1 MKKLNLFSLTCLI
14 CLIGLWGCGSSKK
27 SAVLKKPGQASRTA
41 VSNPNST
48 GVDAVIAKARQHYF
62 LGERELNLGHLEKAK
77 VEFDT
82 SLDVLMKHQSEHE
95 PDSRIEAVIDELQ
108 EKIFQHEIAALRA
121 GDGFTE
127 HPAEP
132 AMIDELKT
140 IDTFPSP
147 DQETKKQV
155 EKELK
160 SVSYDLPVEVNDK
173 VLSFIR
179 IFQNSRRKE
188 FVGGLIRSG
197 RYLPMM
203 KRIFREQ
210 GLPEDLVYTALIESS
225 FKSSAYSRARAKGF
239 WQFISGTAKR
249 YNLEMSW
256 WVDERSDFERSTYAA
271 TGYLRDLYAMFGDW
285 YLALAGYNA
294 GENKVAHGL
303 RKSGARNFWELAQ
316 TSYIRQETKNYVPA
330 ILAAMIIAKD
340 PEKYGFYEQP
350 ELPLEFDT
358 VTVDYT
364 VDLRLVAEC
373 SDVSL
378 EEIHLLN
385 PELARMTTP
394 SNRNYVLRLPKN
406 RKDIYLA
413 EIASVPPEK
422 RITWRKHEVK
432 PGETMNSIA
441 AIYRTTE
448 SSIASVNSFANGTE
462 LTAGQKLVIPIGRS
476 NVAPPYT
483 PRKIYASYGQQK
495 YYRVRKGDTL
505 FKIANKY
512 RVTVQQICAWNNIS
526 TRHVLRTGES
536 LVVHGISPGSVA
548 SAKNNKKITYKVK
561 KGDTLYKIASNY
573 NTDVESLVRWNR
585 KASQGIH
592 PGDRL
597 TIYTK

>member
-27 SAVLKKPGQASRTA
+27 SAVLRKPVLVSRTN
-41 VSNPNST
+41 VSTSSSRDVET
-48 GVDAVIAKARQHYF
+48 VIASARQHYF

-77 VEFDT
+77 LEFDA

-95 PDSRIEAVIDELQ
+95 PDSRIESVIDELQ
-108 EKIFQHEIAALRA
+108 EKIFQHEIAALRK

-140 IDTFPSP
+140 IDTFPSA

-155 EKELK
+155 ENELK
-160 SVSYDLPVEVNDK
+160 SVGYDIPVEVNDK

-197 RYLPMM
+197 RYLPLM
-203 KRIFREQ
+203 KQIFRQQ

-271 TGYLRDLYAMFGDW
+271 TEYLRDLYGMFDDW

-294 GENKVAHGL
+294 GENKVAYGL
-303 RKSGARNFWELAQ
+303 KRSGARNFWELAQ

-340 PEKYGFYEQP
+340 PQKYGFYEQL
-350 ELPLEFDT
+350 ETPLDYDT

-373 SDVSL
+373 SGVSL
-378 EEIHLLN
+378 EEVLLLN

-406 RKDIYLA
+406 KKDIYLA
-413 EIASVPPEK
+413 EIASVPAEK
-422 RITWRKHEVK
+422 RITWRKHEVR
-432 PGETMNSIA
+432 PGETIQSIA

-448 SSIASVNSFANGTE
+448 SSIASVNSFASSD
-462 LTAGQKLVIPIGRS
+462 LTAGQKLVIPIGRP
-476 NVAPPYT
+476 NVAPYT

-505 FKIANKY
+505 FKIANKH
-512 RVTVQQICAWNNIS
+512 RVTVQQLCAWNRIS
-526 TRHVLRTGES
+526 TGHVLRSGES
-536 LVVHGISPGSVA
+536 LVVRGISPASVA
-548 SAKNNKKITYKVK
+548 SVSKSNKKITYKVK
-561 KGDTLYKIASNY
+561 RGDTLYKIASNY

-585 KASQGIH
+585 KASSGIH

>member
-1 MKKLNLFSLTCLI
+1 MRKIANASVQGFPPDGNDDEDLSMKKLNLISLTCVL
-14 CLIGLWGCGSSKK
+14 CFIGLWGCGSSRKTMIISKPVQSPGK
-27 SAVLKKPGQASRTA
+27 S
-41 VSNPNST
+41 VSQPEST
-48 GVDAVIAKARQHYF
+48 TVETVIASAKHHYF

-77 VEFDT
+77 AEFDA
-82 SLDVLMKHQSEHE
+82 SLDVLMKYQSEQE

-108 EKIFQHEIAALRA
+108 EKIFQHEIAALKA

-127 HPAEP
+127 HPLEP
-132 AMIDELKT
+132 ALIDELKS

-160 SVSYDLPVEVNDK
+160 SVSYDIPVEVNDT

-225 FKSSAYSRARAKGF
+225 FKSTAYSRARAKGF
-239 WQFISGTAKR
+239 WQFIAGTAKR
-249 YNLEMSW
+249 YDLRMDW

-271 TGYLRDLYAMFGDW
+271 AGYLRDLYGMFDDW

-294 GENKVAHGL
+294 GENKVAYGL
-303 RKSGARNFWELAQ
+303 RQSGARNFWELAQ
-316 TSYIRQETKNYVPA
+316 TRYIRQETKNYVPA

-350 ELPLEFDT
+350 ESPLDFDT
-358 VTVDYT
+358 VIVDYT

-373 SDVSL
+373 SGVSL
-378 EEIHLLN
+378 EEVHQLN
-385 PELARMTTP
+385 PELARLTTP
-394 SNRNYVLRLPKN
+394 SNKNYVLRLPKN
-406 RKDIYLA
+406 KKETYLA
-413 EIASVPPEK
+413 EIAAIPAEK
-422 RITWRKHEVK
+422 RVTWRKHEVK

-448 SSIASVNSFANGTE
+448 SSIASVNSFATGTE
-462 LTAGQKLVIPIGRS
+462 LIGRS
-476 NVAPPYT
+476 ET
-483 PRKIYASYGQQK
+483 RDSDWSLQSGELCSQE
-495 YYRVRKGDTL
+495 R
-505 FKIANKY
+505 
-512 RVTVQQICAWNNIS
+512 ICF
-526 TRHVLRTGES
+526 LRTAEILSCSEGRY
-536 LVVHGISPGSVA
+536 VV
-548 SAKNNKKITYKVK
+548 
-561 KGDTLYKIASNY
+561 
-573 NTDVESLVRWNR
+573 
-585 KASQGIH
+585 
-592 PGDRL
+592 
-597 TIYTK
+597 